1 MPPAPETSLVLGTN
15 SKVASASTKRRMA
28 QAVAMRSTW
37 IRSRVMKCMVSA
49 SSLRVVVGDQGQLGA
64 DALAER
70 EAAVD
75 GPGRLLA
82 ARCGEVV
89 ARADLAEPAL
99 ERHQLL
105 LGPQPQPE
113 VVVRPRVLRCPHE
126 ERVGVGA

>member
-1 MPPAPETSLVLGTN
+1 MPSAPETSRVLGTN

-49 SSLRVVVGDQGQLGA
+49 SSMRVVVGDQGQLGA

-75 GPGRLLA
+75 GSRRLLA
-82 ARCGEVV
+82 AWCVEVV

-99 ERHQLL
+99 AGHQLL
-105 LGPQPQPE
+105 LGPQPQPK
-113 VVVRPRVLRCPHE
+113 VVVRPRVLGSPRE
-126 ERVGVGA
+126 EGLGVGA